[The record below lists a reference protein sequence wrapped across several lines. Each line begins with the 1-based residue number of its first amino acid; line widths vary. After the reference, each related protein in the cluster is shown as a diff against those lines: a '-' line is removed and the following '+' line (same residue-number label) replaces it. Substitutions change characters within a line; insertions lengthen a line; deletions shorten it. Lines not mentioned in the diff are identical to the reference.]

1 MKAQQE
7 LLRTINTGMIDN
19 SYKAKQARLDND
31 SKVREVISYI
41 MESIKDESVIGQTKK
56 DKINFVLKMELEG
69 LKSKQFHDKF
79 KLAIKVARLK
89 LIDGL
94 KIRDELLT
102 IGQVNNLISNFEINT
117 INSLFDKYNIE
128 DYNLGI
134 VEFLKKSKVSTNS
147 KKIQGDK
154 IKKAKK

>member
-1 MKAQQE
+1 MNAQNE
-7 LLRTINTGMIDN
+7 LLKTINTGMLDN
-19 SYKAKQARLDND
+19 SYKAKQARLDNE

-41 MESIKDESVIGQTKK
+41 MDAIKDESVIGATKK

-69 LKSKQFHDKF
+69 LKAKQFHDKF

-102 IGQVNNLISNFEINT
+102 IGQINNLISNFEINT

-134 VEFLKKSKVSTNS
+134 VEFLKNSKVSTTS

-154 IKKAKK
+154 IKKSKK

>member
-1 MKAQQE
+1 MNAQNE
-7 LLRTINTGMIDN
+7 LLKTINTGMLDN

-41 MESIKDESVIGQTKK
+41 MESIKDESVIGATKK

-69 LKSKQFHDKF
+69 LKAKQFHDKF

-102 IGQVNNLISNFEINT
+102 ISQINNLISNFEIST
-117 INSLFDKYNIE
+117 INALFDKFNIE

-134 VEFLKKSKVSTNS
+134 VEFLKNSKVSTTS

-154 IKKAKK
+154 IKKSKK

>member
-1 MKAQQE
+1 MNAQNE
-7 LLRTINTGMIDN
+7 LLKTINTGMLDN

-41 MESIKDESVIGQTKK
+41 MESIKDESVIGATKK

-69 LKSKQFHDKF
+69 LKAKQFHDKF

-102 IGQVNNLISNFEINT
+102 IGQINNLISNFEIST
-117 INSLFDKYNIE
+117 INALFDKFNIE

-134 VEFLKKSKVSTNS
+134 VEFLKNSKVSTTS

-154 IKKAKK
+154 IKKSKK

>member
-1 MKAQQE
+1 MNAQNE
-7 LLRTINTGMIDN
+7 LLKTINTGMLDN

-41 MESIKDESVIGQTKK
+41 MESIKDESVIGATKK

-69 LKSKQFHDKF
+69 LKAKQFHDKF

-102 IGQVNNLISNFEINT
+102 IGQINNLISNFEINT

-134 VEFLKKSKVSTNS
+134 VEFLKNSKVSTTS
-147 KKIQGDK
+147 KKIVGDK
-154 IKKAKK
+154 MKKAKK

>member
-1 MKAQQE
+1 MNAQNE
-7 LLRTINTGMIDN
+7 LLKTINTGMLDN

-41 MESIKDESVIGQTKK
+41 MESIKDESVIGATKK

-69 LKSKQFHDKF
+69 LKAKQFHDKF

-102 IGQVNNLISNFEINT
+102 IGQINNLISNFEIST
-117 INSLFDKYNIE
+117 INALFDKYNIE

-134 VEFLKKSKVSTNS
+134 VEFLKNSKVSTTS
-147 KKIQGDK
+147 KKIVGDK
-154 IKKAKK
+154 MKKAKK

>member
-1 MKAQQE
+1 MNAQNE
-7 LLRTINTGMIDN
+7 LLKTINTGMLDN
-19 SYKAKQARLDND
+19 SYKAKQARLDNE

-41 MESIKDESVIGQTKK
+41 MDAIKDESVIGATKK

-69 LKSKQFHDKF
+69 LKAKQFHDKF

-102 IGQVNNLISNFEINT
+102 IGQINNLISNFEINT

-134 VEFLKKSKVSTNS
+134 VEFLKNSKVSTTS
-147 KKIQGDK
+147 KKIVGDK
-154 IKKAKK
+154 MKKAKK